1 MNKEISVNVKQIIE
15 RFKSDMAFA
24 KKYSA
29 LKSVEAVL
37 EQAKADGFEVTT
49 EDIRATISQLGK
61 QSCELSEDDLA
72 VVTGG
77 TTKNRHNIETC
88 SGKNRRDGAC
98 LDPLLGVLC
107 DHYRKED
114 MGETFTSRFG
124 VSHAAFRHSCG
135 WGYFSYTACTDS
147 EFFPA
152 T

>member
-1 MNKEISVNVKQIIE
+1 MNEEVSVNVKQIIE
-15 RFKSDMAFA
+15 RFKSDTAFA
-24 KKYSA
+24 EKYSA
-29 LKSVEAVL
+29 FASVDAIL
-37 EQAKADGFEVTT
+37 EHAKADGFYVTA
-49 EDIRATISQLGK
+49 EDIQAAIGQLGK
-61 QSCELSEDDLA
+61 QSGELSEADLA
-72 VVTGG
+72 VVAGG
-77 TTKNRHNIETC
+77 TTKNRHNPEAC

-98 LDPLLGVLC
+98 LEPLLGVRC

-114 MGETFTSRFG
+114 LGETFTSRFG